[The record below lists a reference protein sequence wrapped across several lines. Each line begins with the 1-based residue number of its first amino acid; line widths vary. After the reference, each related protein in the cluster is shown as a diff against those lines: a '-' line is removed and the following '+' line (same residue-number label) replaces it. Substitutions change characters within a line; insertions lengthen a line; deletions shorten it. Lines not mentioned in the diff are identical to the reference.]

1 MQRSAGVWAYRL
13 MTDREAAEFIADH
26 AKELARIARAAGFS
40 LLGDILEKAA
50 EEAALII
57 KSCGPRE
64 RRPH

>member
-1 MQRSAGVWAYRL
+1 

-26 AKELARIARAAGFS
+26 AKELARLARAAGLS
-40 LLGDILEKAA
+40 LLGDILDKAA

-57 KSCGPRE
+57 KRGGRGG

>member
-1 MQRSAGVWAYRL
+1 

-26 AKELARIARAAGFS
+26 AKELARIARAAGFN

-50 EEAALII
+50 EEAAQTV
-57 KSCGPRE
+57 KSCGPGG